1 MEQTETAFA
10 IREFSVIA
18 YVQGH
23 SQWHYSALNAGQ
35 TLAETQARG
44 FFLHS
49 KIRIGDMIFV
59 SANNGGAILYVVAT
73 FPDVRT
79 RIMCETQT

>member
-1 MEQTETAFA
+1 MEQTDTPFA
-10 IREFSVIA
+10 IREFSVA
-18 YVQGH
+18 TYVQGF

-35 TLAETQARG
+35 TLAETQAPG

-59 SANNGGAILYVVAT
+59 SASDGGAILYVVAT
-73 FPDVRT
+73 YPDVQT
-79 RIMCETQT
+79 RAMCGVWL